1 MNRARLTYLAFAM
14 YFITGVICM
23 MIGAQMSSL
32 TELYRKPVESVVLIV
47 SAFAL
52 DRALFAY
59 PIGRLTERC
68 GPLKVLFIG
77 TVAILL
83 YMVGVVLNH
92 RFSLAFLY
100 AFAGGIG
107 MAVQDST
114 CPLLLSRAFPSGYSS
129 ALSAGQGLYG
139 MGGFAIAFLSGLFQS
154 KGLPLYFPNL
164 LLSLIGIS
172 MILLLPFT
180 SWDQGNVEIAE
191 EKIEP
196 LYAKNPKLCMGM
208 LGAAC
213 LIYCAICNCMASY
226 TTSYIEALGFPQ
238 ADASNILTLYNLFS
252 LAGSIAFVFIL
263 KKVKEKRVLLFNS
276 LFVTILL
283 SVMLYVRQ
291 LGFYYLAMALS
302 GFLVGVLFSI
312 IIALATRLYYEH
324 IAIAGATIAMTG
336 SAGDILAPLFS
347 SLVIRKYGLSAIFN
361 CIILLLIIF
370 TILSFIIHCLI
381 KEEKYGD
388 SQSGSSDR

>member
-1 MNRARLTYLAFAM
+1 M

-32 TELYRKPVESVVLIV
+32 VEHYQRPVESVVLIV

-52 DRALFAY
+52 GRALTAY
-59 PIGRLTERC
+59 PIGRLTERF

-77 TVAILL
+77 TIAILS
-83 YMVGVVLNH
+83 YMMGVVLNDL
-92 RFSLAFLY
+92 FPLAFLF

-114 CPLLLSRAFPSGYSS
+114 CPLLLSKAFPSDYSS

-154 KGLPLYFPNL
+154 KGLPLHSANL
-164 LLSLIGIS
+164 LLSFIGIS
-172 MILLLPFT
+172 MLLLIPFT
-180 SWDQGNVEIAE
+180 SWDPQNSEAAE

-196 LYAKNPKLCMGM
+196 CYAKNPKLCMGI

-226 TTSYIEALGFPQ
+226 MTSYIEALGFSQ
-238 ADASNILTLYNLFS
+238 KDASGMLTLYNLFS
-252 LAGSIAFVFIL
+252 LAGSIGFVFIL
-263 KKVKEKRVLLFNS
+263 KRVKEKQILLFNS
-276 LFVTILL
+276 LTVTILL
-283 SVMLYVRQ
+283 SVMLYLRQ
-291 LGFYYLAMALS
+291 LKFYYLAMTLS
-302 GFLVGVLFSI
+302 GFLIGVLFSI

-347 SLVIRKYGLSAIFN
+347 SLIVRRFGLTAIFN
-361 CIILLLIIF
+361 CIILLLIAL
-370 TILSFIIHCLI
+370 TILSLFIHCLI
-381 KEEKYGD
+381 KERKYGD
-388 SQSGSSDR
+388 SK

>member
-23 MIGAQMSSL
+23 MIGAEMSGL
-32 TELYRKPVESVVLIV
+32 TQLYHRPVESVVLII

-52 DRALFAY
+52 GRAVFAY
-59 PIGRLTERC
+59 PIGRLTERY
-68 GPLKVLFIG
+68 GPLKVLFFG

-83 YMVGVVLNH
+83 YMMGVVLDN

-107 MAVQDST
+107 MAVQDSA
-114 CPLLLSRAFPSGYSS
+114 CPLLLSRAFPADYSS

-139 MGGFAIAFLSGLFQS
+139 MGGFAIAFLAGLFLS
-154 KGLPLYFPNL
+154 KGLPLYSANL
-164 LLSLIGIS
+164 ILSLIGLS
-172 MILLLPFT
+172 MIVLIPFT
-180 SWDQGNVEIAE
+180 AWKQGNTQVAE

-196 LYAKNPKLCMGM
+196 LYAKNPKLCMCI

-226 TTSYIEALGFPQ
+226 MTSYIEALGFSQ
-238 ADASNILTLYNLFS
+238 SDAANILTLYNLFS

-263 KKVKEKRVLLFNS
+263 KRIKEKQILLFNS
-276 LFVTILL
+276 LSVTILL
-283 SVMLYVRQ
+283 SVMLYVKQ
-291 LGFYYLAMALS
+291 LSFYYLAMALS
-302 GFLVGVLFSI
+302 GFAIGVLFSI

-336 SAGDILAPLFS
+336 SAGDILAPVFS
-347 SLVIRKYGLSAIFN
+347 SLIIRKFGLPAIFN
-361 CIILLLIIF
+361 CIILLLIIL
-370 TILSFIIHCLI
+370 TLLSFIVHCLI